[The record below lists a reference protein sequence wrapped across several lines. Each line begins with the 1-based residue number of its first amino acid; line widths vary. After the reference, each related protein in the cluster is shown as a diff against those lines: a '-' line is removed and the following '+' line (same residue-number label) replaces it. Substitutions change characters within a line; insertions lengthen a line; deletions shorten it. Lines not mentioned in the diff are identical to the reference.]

1 MKVLTKLTE
10 SLTNRDFLTC
20 PSKIP
25 NNDDNPA
32 QLFKRERNV
41 LRHTFM

>member
-1 MKVLTKLTE
+1 ME
-10 SLTNRDFLTC
+10 SLTNRDFLTY

-25 NNDDNPA
+25 NIDDNPA
-32 QLFKRERNV
+32 HCISLCKEEHNV

>member
-1 MKVLTKLTE
+1 MKLTE

-32 QLFKRERNV
+32 QCISLYKGKNNV
-41 LRHTFM
+41 LRRTFM